1 MEAEMKRRV
10 VVTGLGVISPI
21 GNGIEEFWNG
31 ILENKV
37 GIDTITRFDTTD
49 YKAKLAAEV
58 KNFDAKKYMDAKAA
72 KRMELFCQYGVA
84 AAKEAFS
91 SAGLNMEKED
101 PYRIGISVGCG
112 VGSLQAV
119 EREYERLLE
128 KGPGRVNPL
137 LVPMMITNIAA
148 GNISIQLGIKGKSLN
163 IVTAC
168 ATGTHSI
175 GEAFRSIQYKDA
187 DVMLAGGCEA
197 AISKIGIAGF
207 AALNALSTSTDPKRA
222 SIPFDKERNGFIMG
236 EGAGVVVLEELEHAQ
251 KRNAKILAEVV
262 GYGATS
268 DAYHITSP
276 SEDGAGAA
284 KAMEL
289 AMEEADVNPEEVVY
303 INAHGTSTQLNDL
316 FETKAIKLAFKE
328 AASKVKISS
337 TKSMIGHLLGG
348 AGAVEF
354 IVCVKSIV
362 EGYIHPT
369 VGYQI
374 EDENCDLNYVK
385 ETGIETELQY
395 ALSNSLGFGGHNAS
409 LLVKK
414 Y

>member
-1 MEAEMKRRV
+1 MKRRV

-348 AGAVEF
+348 AGA
-354 IVCVKSIV
+354 
-362 EGYIHPT
+362 
-369 VGYQI
+369 
-374 EDENCDLNYVK
+374 EN
-385 ETGIETELQY
+385 
-395 ALSNSLGFGGHNAS
+395 LS
-409 LLVKK
+409 LV
-414 Y
+414 

>member
-276 SEDGAGAA
+276 SEDGAEQQ
-284 KAMEL
+284 KRWNWLWRKQM
-289 AMEEADVNPEEVVY
+289 
-303 INAHGTSTQLNDL
+303 
-316 FETKAIKLAFKE
+316 
-328 AASKVKISS
+328 
-337 TKSMIGHLLGG
+337 
-348 AGAVEF
+348 
-354 IVCVKSIV
+354 
-362 EGYIHPT
+362 
-369 VGYQI
+369 
-374 EDENCDLNYVK
+374 
-385 ETGIETELQY
+385 
-395 ALSNSLGFGGHNAS
+395 
-409 LLVKK
+409 
-414 Y
+414 